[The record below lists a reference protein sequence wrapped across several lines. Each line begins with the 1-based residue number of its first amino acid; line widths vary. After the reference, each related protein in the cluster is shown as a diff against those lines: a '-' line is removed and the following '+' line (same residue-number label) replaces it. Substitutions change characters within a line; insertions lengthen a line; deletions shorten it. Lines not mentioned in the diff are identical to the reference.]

1 MPETIFLA
9 TPTAPAERAPAPLT
23 AKLSSFFWKPI
34 HLCFGCVLFFVSIYS
49 TLVVVAEWT
58 FWVLVKKIFGIGLS
72 HAERDE
78 QNQLAYVNKCI
89 EGSLRSRD
97 YESVCKSVC
106 RKKNDDDDGGG
117 GGNAAKI
124 PTLRFDEL
132 LDVLVRLVPRFR
144 FQLPPYFLNNA
155 RALAT
160 LEGMAREVDPSF
172 NILRNLYPYAIRRVF
187 SNPTGSPVVEKTLRS
202 LVETPATGRLDPGK
216 IRTLVKDASRYS
228 GYSRRRVV
236 SDVAGSESG
245 PGLVARLVREQAAS
259 RLRRVAGRET
269 TRKTKRKNGDGG
281 PGGTKRPRAGR
292 RVLDR
297 LGDCLRL

>member
-1 MPETIFLA
+1 MKVEDDGGGNGRGLRKHRKRKRGSGSNDPSYRLGYIDFGMLSTIPSTVQDGLICAVCQLIFANNVTAVGELFGELQLLPLDVLEDPVESAALSEELTLA
-9 TPTAPAERAPAPLT
+9 IS
-23 AKLSSFFWKPI
+23 K
-34 HLCFGCVLFFVSIYS
+34 
-49 TLVVVAEWT
+49 
-58 FWVLVKKIFGIGLS
+58 VLVFPP
-72 HAERDE
+72 
-78 QNQLAYVNKCI
+78 
-89 EGSLRSRD
+89 
-97 YESVCKSVC
+97 
-106 RKKNDDDDGGG
+106 DDDDGG